1 MGKMTLIRRTLG
13 LSDNGGSLTS
23 KYKSGWFSE
32 DEGWQQPVARTS
44 VIKTQAAPALESWGY
59 DRGNEMCA
67 LDNIS
72 ELTSAGLC

>member
-1 MGKMTLIRRTLG
+1 MVKITLIRRTLG

-32 DEGWQQPVARTS
+32 DEGWQQPAARTS

-59 DRGNEMCA
+59 DQGGMRYA
-67 LDNIS
+67 RWTIFLS
-72 ELTSAGLC
+72 

>member
-1 MGKMTLIRRTLG
+1 MGKITLMIRRTLG
-13 LSDNGGSLTS
+13 LSGDGGSLTS

-59 DRGNEMCA
+59 DQRGNEMCA

-72 ELTSAGLC
+72 ELTCAD